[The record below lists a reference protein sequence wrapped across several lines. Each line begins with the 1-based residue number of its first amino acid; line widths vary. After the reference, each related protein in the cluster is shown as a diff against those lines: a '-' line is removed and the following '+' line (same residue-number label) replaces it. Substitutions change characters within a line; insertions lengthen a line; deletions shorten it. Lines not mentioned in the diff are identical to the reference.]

1 MKRRLQGSFTVEA
14 AIVMAVV
21 LWALLVSIQAAY
33 RVRDK
38 TAGAMAVQEAV
49 QRVRHNESEPLE
61 EAVTWA
67 EKRAGKP
74 FYWERYE
81 FDLKLSGNPITGKKV
96 KAVATGGKWKLSL
109 EQDVFDPENFIRMM
123 TLLDQEEKDENSIQT
138 RNEK

>member
-1 MKRRLQGSFTVEA
+1 MKKRMSGSFTVEA

-49 QRVRHNESEPLE
+49 QRLRHNESEPVD
-61 EAVTWA
+61 EAVSWA
-67 EKRAGKP
+67 EIRAGKP
-74 FYWERYE
+74 LYWGSYE

-96 KAVATGGKWKLSL
+96 KALATGGNWKLSV

-123 TLLDQEEKDENSIQT
+123 ILLDQEEKDENNVQAG
-138 RNEK
+138 NEK

>member
-1 MKRRLQGSFTVEA
+1 MKRCVPGSFTVEA

-21 LWALLVSIQAAY
+21 LWALLISIQAAY

-38 TAGAMAVQEAV
+38 TAGTMAVQEAV
-49 QRVRHNESEPLE
+49 QRLRHNESEPLD

-74 FYWERYE
+74 FYGKRYE

-96 KAVATGGKWKLSL
+96 KAVATGGKWKLCM